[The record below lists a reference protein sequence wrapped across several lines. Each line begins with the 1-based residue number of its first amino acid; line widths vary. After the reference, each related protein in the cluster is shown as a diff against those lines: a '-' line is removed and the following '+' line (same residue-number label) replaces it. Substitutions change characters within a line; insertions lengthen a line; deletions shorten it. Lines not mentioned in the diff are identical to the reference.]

1 MEKETL
7 DLILNVIED
16 KEKENFDKYITA
28 YENMYAS
35 LEQIKDT
42 AFTDLNSGK
51 LSIMPV
57 GDFLNHSNYGNTIV
71 EFLVIY
77 QTDRDNINFSVVAQK
92 TTKKGKTKVSTYQ
105 QIMGSAVN
113 KGVMQAEQVA
123 ERFAFYLKTTCP
135 NISKIY
141 FKRNQIM
148 IRLTNNVVV
157 KITVCY
163 DFGANNGDLV
173 CRRVNVWYNLN
184 PVKFT
189 ENIEQKNR
197 QTNNN
202 YLKVVKLFKAFE
214 LELII
219 AKQSELLIGR
229 NSFVENFIYNV
240 PNEIFSEPNDIVM
253 VQNVIT
259 YLQNKKFNT
268 FVMADECGN
277 MFNEKSLYSLNEAKQ
292 FSRKVK
298 YAFDNM
304 ESLLSSE
311 E

>member
-16 KEKENFDKYITA
+16 KEKENFDKFMTA

-77 QTDRDNINFSVVAQK
+77 QTDKDNINFSVVAQK

-135 NISKIY
+135 NIYKIY
-141 FKRNQIM
+141 FQRNQIM

-189 ENIEQKNR
+189 ENIERKNS

-202 YLKVVKLFKAFE
+202 YLKIVKLFKAFE

-240 PNEIFSEPNDIVM
+240 PNEIFCEPNDLVM

-268 FVMADECGN
+268 FVMADECGD

-292 FSRKVK
+292 FARKVK